1 MYDNYS
7 KLIAA
12 TDTIRRMRASMEPLA
27 PTTGTL
33 EPAIRHIEDISR
45 ELAAHTQARAPRPPS
60 PSPSPSPPPSPPLPA
75 VLHGRRRQRGVDT
88 VRWAL
93 DAPPRIHALAEAG
106 RRDEAL
112 AVRARVHALC
122 DLWDGTAGV
131 AELRARAD
139 SALAAVDGCHSST
152 GTTGP

>member
-33 EPAIRHIEDISR
+33 EPAVRHIEDISR
-45 ELAAHTQARAPRPPS
+45 ELAAHAQAQSRRPRPPLA
-60 PSPSPSPPPSPPLPA
+60 PPPPPQLRRR
-75 VLHGRRRQRGVDT
+75 HRRQRAVDT

-93 DAPPRIHALAEAG
+93 NAPPRIRALAEAG

-112 AVRARVHALC
+112 AVLARLRALC
-122 DLWDGTAGV
+122 DLWDGTPGV
-131 AELRARAD
+131 AGLRGRAD
-139 SALAAVDGCHSST
+139 AALAADAAT
-152 GTTGP
+152 

>member
-33 EPAIRHIEDISR
+33 EPAIRHIEDVSR
-45 ELAAHTQARAPRPPS
+45 ELAAHTQAQTQRPPS
-60 PSPSPSPPPSPPLPA
+60 PSPSPPLPT
-75 VLHGRRRQRGVDT
+75 VLHGRRRQRAVDT

-112 AVRARVHALC
+112 AVLARVRALC

-131 AELRARAD
+131 AELRVRAD
-139 SALAAVDGCHSST
+139 SALAAVDGRHSNST
-152 GTTGP
+152 RVDGTTAP